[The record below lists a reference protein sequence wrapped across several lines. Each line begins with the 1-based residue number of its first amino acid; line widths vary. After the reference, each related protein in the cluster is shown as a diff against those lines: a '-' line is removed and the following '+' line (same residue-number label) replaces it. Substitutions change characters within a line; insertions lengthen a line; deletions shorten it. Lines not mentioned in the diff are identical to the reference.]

1 MLSERFSRDP
11 LGWNEEGLDVLSK
24 LRVFVQNGGKIM
36 AKDFKKKLEE
46 VYRMY
51 AEKVI
56 DEAVKGASN

>member
-1 MLSERFSRDP
+1 
-11 LGWNEEGLDVLSK
+11 
-24 LRVFVQNGGKIM
+24 M

-56 DEAVKGASN
+56 DEAVKGASNQSIIEGMSKIMNISSPTQIAIRGIGSLKNTL